1 MIRRLLVR
9 DLKPRLLIVIYLAWQ
24 KHLFGL
30 RGGVATETETS

>member
-1 MIRRLLVR
+1 MGVASPKRGGTTRH
-9 DLKPRLLIVIYLAWQ
+9 PLAWQ